1 MSKIFTL
8 FIIILMISACGS
20 SSNNLVEGNTQ
31 VRVEYFGEMKVN
43 TCYPNL
49 TCRIRDNVECVS
61 ILYEEVKKSMQS
73 GLLAIRGKDY
83 AKGAHEFSF
92 ALCGVHNI
100 DRLFERMEDDNY
112 EEWKRFRKS
121 GTIER
126 IRMVGVQLSFLI
138 AECEELN
145 EVKE

>member
-8 FIIILMISACGS
+8 FITILMISACGS

-49 TCRIRDNVECVS
+49 TCRIRSNSECVS
-61 ILYEEVKKSMQS
+61 MLYKEVKKSTQN

-83 AKGAHEFSF
+83 AKAAHEFSF
-92 ALCGVHNI
+92 ALCGIHNI
-100 DRLFERMEDDNY
+100 DKLFERMKDDNY
-112 EEWKRFRKS
+112 EEWKKLRRS
-121 GTIER
+121 GTIENVR
-126 IRMVGVQLSFLI
+126 SVGVQLSFLI

-145 EVKE
+145 EAEE